1 MTDNWKRT
9 DAAVGGDENAEL
21 FVEMMGYSGWD
32 QHWSYQQNM

>member
-1 MTDNWKRT
+1 MNDNWKRT

-21 FVEMMGYSGWD
+21 FVEMVGYSGWD